1 MQQLIGT
8 FNPMSLAEFHGRV
21 QAFQCEPCDPPH
33 EPNFEY
39 DLLANHLITGGEA
52 LGIAAVANNDG
63 YNSYVIPQRDY
74 LSYTGNGTET
84 YWEDPWDDMS
94 TSYTPQ
100 FAMLQGTVAYTVELP
115 AYNDDTAQA
124 AQYGILGNAAYVA
137 ARKDLLSRIPGHHL
151 PARREELQ
159 LRCLRAGRPVAV
171 RPERRRGRGDGRL
184 PSRVQRHGPE
194 RQLLSRV
201 LHHSAR
207 RREPDQPPGR
217 GRHDGVAHE
226 KRRQGQRD

>member
-1 MQQLIGT
+1 M
-8 FNPMSLAEFHGRV
+8 
-21 QAFQCEPCDPPH
+21 
-33 EPNFEY
+33 
-39 DLLANHLITGGEA
+39 
-52 LGIAAVANNDG
+52 
-63 YNSYVIPQRDY
+63 IPQRDY

-137 ARKDLLSRIPGHHL
+137 AEKAPPTSSQVKIFERGVKNFNSDAYALVGQWLCDQNDVEG
-151 PARREELQ
+151 AEMD
-159 LRCLRAGRPVAV
+159 VF
-171 RPERRRGRGDGRL
+171 RPEWQGR
-184 PSRVQRHGPE
+184 GPE

-201 LHHSAR
+201 LHHPAR
-207 RREPDQPPGR
+207 RQEPDQPSGR

-226 KRRQGQRD
+226 KTTLRST